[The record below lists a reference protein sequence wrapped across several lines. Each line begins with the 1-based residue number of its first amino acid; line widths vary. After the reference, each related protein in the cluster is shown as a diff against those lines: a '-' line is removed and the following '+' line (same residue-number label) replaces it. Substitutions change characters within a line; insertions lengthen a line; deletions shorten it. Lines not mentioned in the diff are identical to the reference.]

1 MTTRFERSPV
11 SRKEKPSA
19 SATNPAALMA
29 VSVRVTRCG
38 RGPLLIRSTIASA
51 CVSGVLISSTGRPV
65 EAPAGVDRGHVGVG
79 SAVRAGGRAGRR
91 SARALV
97 PRLSGS
103 GPRRRFPRSRAQTPQ
118 HASRSDL
125 SPSLWQRPPPQRPR
139 GSTTPRRGLSPRCDA
154 RRGRPR
160 AARAPS
166 AAGIRA
172 ELSARRQATTG
183 ELAAGVTG
191 FAHSD
196 CSCGPPRPGTP
207 TSPPA
212 PPGDSNQNSSPR
224 SSSSSPSPWSK
235 ASRAGT

>member
-1 MTTRFERSPV
+1 MRIGTGTWRTRTGADR
-11 SRKEKPSA
+11 PS
-19 SATNPAALMA
+19 
-29 VSVRVTRCG
+29 G
-38 RGPLLIRSTIASA
+38 RGT
-51 CVSGVLISSTGRPV
+51 
-65 EAPAGVDRGHVGVG
+65 
-79 SAVRAGGRAGRR
+79 GGRAGRR

-166 AAGIRA
+166 AAGI
-172 ELSARRQATTG
+172 ARRWG
-183 ELAAGVTG
+183 ERGEI
-191 FAHSD
+191 
-196 CSCGPPRPGTP
+196 
-207 TSPPA
+207 
-212 PPGDSNQNSSPR
+212 
-224 SSSSSPSPWSK
+224 SSSSSLP
-235 ASRAGT
+235 ASRDSPTPTAPVGRRGPAPLRPRPHPPEIQTRTRRRARPHQARRHGRKQAERALNGEWGAERPVSRVRQPTVGLWRWTMTPWHT